1 MKTALKLLLFLLI
14 YKASNAQSA
23 GQSGA
28 TQLLVNPWGK
38 SSGVGGAN
46 AAYGSGVE
54 MVYMNPAGVSGTN
67 KTDLLFSRSNWLQGS
82 EIYVNAFGVSQ
93 RFNEKTVLAL
103 SIMSFNLGDIE
114 ITTVNNPEGGIGTY
128 RPQFVNGGLT
138 YSREFSN
145 NIDGGITLK
154 LISEGIHDMNAF
166 GMAIDAGVKYV
177 TGKKEHISFG
187 VALKNAGP
195 NMKYDGNGLKMELTF
210 PNGNNQNGQVSSASY
225 TLPLLMNLGFGYR
238 FDFNS
243 THALQTGCTYS
254 ARMFLNDQT
263 RLGLEYRFKK
273 YLQIRCGFVYE
284 EGLFNIAT
292 RQTAITGPAGGF
304 SLQLPYGKDDRYF
317 GFDYTYRD
325 TNPFAGIHT
334 FGARIIL

>member
-1 MKTALKLLLFLLI
+1 MKTALKILLFLLV

-243 THALQTGCTYS
+243 IHALQTGCTYS

-284 EGLFNIAT
+284 EGIFNIAT

>member
-1 MKTALKLLLFLLI
+1 MVKSFLLKILLFLLI

-128 RPQFVNGGLT
+128 RP
-138 YSREFSN
+138 
-145 NIDGGITLK
+145 
-154 LISEGIHDMNAF
+154 
-166 GMAIDAGVKYV
+166 
-177 TGKKEHISFG
+177 
-187 VALKNAGP
+187 
-195 NMKYDGNGLKMELTF
+195 
-210 PNGNNQNGQVSSASY
+210 
-225 TLPLLMNLGFGYR
+225 
-238 FDFNS
+238 
-243 THALQTGCTYS
+243 
-254 ARMFLNDQT
+254 
-263 RLGLEYRFKK
+263 
-273 YLQIRCGFVYE
+273 
-284 EGLFNIAT
+284 
-292 RQTAITGPAGGF
+292 
-304 SLQLPYGKDDRYF
+304 
-317 GFDYTYRD
+317 
-325 TNPFAGIHT
+325 
-334 FGARIIL
+334 

>member
-1 MKTALKLLLFLLI
+1 MKTALKILLFLLI

-284 EGLFNIAT
+284 EGIFNIAT

-317 GFDYTYRD
+317 G
-325 TNPFAGIHT
+325 GQ
-334 FGARIIL
+334 

>member
-1 MKTALKLLLFLLI
+1 MKTCLKILLI
-14 YKASNAQSA
+14 TVCFQTSIAQSG

-28 TQLLVNPWGK
+28 TQLLINSWGK
-38 SSGVGGAN
+38 SSGVGGSD
-46 AAYGSGVE
+46 AAFGSGIE

-82 EIYVNAFGVSQ
+82 EIYINAFGVSQ

-154 LISEGIHDMNAF
+154 LISEGIHDVNAF
-166 GMAIDAGVKYV
+166 GLALDAGVKYV

-195 NMKYDGNGLKMELTF
+195 NMKYDGNGLKMEMTF
-210 PNGNNQNGQVSSASY
+210 PNGNNQSGQISSASY

-238 FDFNS
+238 FEFNS
-243 THALQTGCTYS
+243 SHSVQTGFTYS

-263 RLGLEYRFKK
+263 RMGVEYRFKK
-273 YLQIRCGFVYE
+273 YLQIRGGFVYE
-284 EGLFNIAT
+284 EGIFEIST
-292 RQTAITGPAGGF
+292 RQTAITGPSGGF
-304 SLQLPYGKDDRYF
+304 SFQLPYGKDNRYF

-325 TNPFAGIHT
+325 TNPFEGIHT